1 MKLGDLVRRFPMGTD
16 PQEAADYAEL
26 GVGIVI
32 GFENA
37 LTFDDVAT
45 SADIIVMWSGHPGIV
60 WEFPERLEVISEAR

>member
-1 MKLGDLVRRFPMGTD
+1 MKPGDMVRRVPLGTD

-37 LTFDDVAT
+37 LTFDDGF
-45 SADIIVMWSGHPGIV
+45 SDIIVMWSGYGV
-60 WEFPERLEVISEAR
+60 SREFPERLEVVSEAR